1 MNEYTI
7 GQKVRYAGLLVTI
20 HSLLR
25 DDGRYMVSDSSGAF
39 FPAHRAK
46 LSPLKIAVEHVD
58 QAAPFQ
64 NLASQAAMFGGGRVK
79 QKSKMR

>member
-7 GQKVRYAGLLVTI
+7 GQKVRFVDLIVAI

-25 DDGRYMVSDSSGAF
+25 DDGRYIVEDSSGAF

-46 LSPLKIAVEHVD
+46 LSSLKVAVEHTD
-58 QAAPFQ
+58 PSPPFQ
-64 NLASQAAMFGGGRVK
+64 AIASRAAMFGGGRMK
-79 QKSKMR
+79 QRSRQR

>member
-1 MNEYTI
+1 MNEFSI
-7 GQKVRYAGLLVTI
+7 GQKVRYVGMIVTI

-25 DDGRYMVSDSSGAF
+25 DDGRYIVEDSSHAF

-46 LSPLKIAVEHVD
+46 LSPLGIATERTD

-64 NLASQAAMFGGGRVK
+64 AIASRAAMFTKGRTK
-79 QKSKMR
+79 GKSRQR